1 MIFCVVDFTF
11 LVHAT
16 GKTMMGELAVDKH
29 VKYFASVEK
38 VRVLKIQHPRDSL
51 FDLCLH
57 YNLTLRIFLACY
69 VTKERG

>member
-1 MIFCVVDFTF
+1 
-11 LVHAT
+11 
-16 GKTMMGELAVDKH
+16 MMGELAVDKH